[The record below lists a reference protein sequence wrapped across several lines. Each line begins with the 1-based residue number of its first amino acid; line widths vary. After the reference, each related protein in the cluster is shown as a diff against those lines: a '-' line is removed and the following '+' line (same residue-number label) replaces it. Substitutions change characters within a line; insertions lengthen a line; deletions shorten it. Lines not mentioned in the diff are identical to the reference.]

1 MSNDCELKRSQN
13 RCFTTFC
20 FICVLLPLLFEVFFF
35 TLFFLSLSLSLVV
48 LNWSDS
54 KGKFAFG
61 VFIMNNKV
69 ILYLY
74 WIIIW
79 MLNQTRII
87 VRSISQHTTTSWNEI
102 ESSCENRD
110 SVELSAELFL
120 KLGAGTAQLVQR
132 PIVNSEPTLTRV
144 RVPRAKKGFF
154 SHRQLSVQ
162 TLLQC
167 TYIPMSMV
175 RDTKL
180 TCIWMFVD
188 CK

>member
-1 MSNDCELKRSQN
+1 MYSYLCYSKCSSS
-13 RCFTTFC
+13 
-20 FICVLLPLLFEVFFF
+20 PFFS
-35 TLFFLSLSLSLVV
+35 SLSLSLFVV

-87 VRSISQHTTTSWNEI
+87 VRSISQHTSTSWNEI